1 MPHITG
7 EALLRAAAE
16 HPIRAVYLTGMAVM
30 LAVLVGIA
38 FARPRTFKTVFDD
51 AAIENRTDRR
61 LLLGAMIVTWSV
73 GWPVTLA
80 VIGLY
85 RARRR

>member
-1 MPHITG
+1 M
-7 EALLRAAAE
+7 RAAAE
-16 HPIRAVYLTGMAVM
+16 LPVLAVYLTGTAIM
-30 LAVLVGIA
+30 LAVLVGVA
-38 FARPRTFKTVFDD
+38 LARPRTFTSVFDD
-51 AAIENRTDRR
+51 AAIDNRTDRR